1 MGELNIFN
9 LQEFINKFKC
19 QIYVETGTGIG
30 VCLSHMLQYGFDRH
44 YSIDIDEELILEAKE
59 KFKNKNVEFYN
70 DFSHKALAK
79 LVPTLPADKVVL
91 FFLDAHFPDADFGKT
106 TYEESIR
113 TYKEDAFPL
122 LNEIKTI
129 KEYRD
134 ISKDCFIIDDWKLY
148 DPDQA
153 YEFGGWEYKD
163 LQDSLGLK
171 TCSSEI
177 LDLLRDTH
185 DFGIKLNHQGFLF
198 AIPQKRIK

>member
-9 LQEFINKFKC
+9 LQELINKFKC
-19 QIYVETGTGIG
+19 KIYVETGTGIG

-59 KFKNKNVEFYN
+59 KFKNKNVEFHNNY
-70 DFSHKALAK
+70 SHKALEK
-79 LVPTLPADKVVL
+79 IVPTLPKDKAIL
-91 FFLDAHFPDADFGKT
+91 FFLDAHFPKADFHKI
-106 TYEESIR
+106 TYEESIS

-122 LNEIKTI
+122 SKEIKTI
-129 KEYRD
+129 KKHRD

-177 LDLLRDTH
+177 LENFKDTH
-185 DFGIKLNHQGFLF
+185 NFQIALRHQGFLF
-198 AIPQKRIK
+198 ATPKND

>member
-153 YEFGGWEYKD
+153 YEFGGWEHKD
-163 LQDSLGLK
+163 LQESLGLK

-177 LDLLRDTH
+177 LENFKDTH
-185 DFGIKLNHQGFLF
+185 DFRVILRHQGFLF
-198 AIPQKRIK
+198 ITPK